1 MTAYEAMDALT
12 ATGLNKELAQVIIR
26 FAEDR
31 RCPGAKTD
39 FEWAQALQAAGAT
52 PEQARA
58 IIQVA
63 YKLASR
69 EW

>member
-31 RCPGAKTD
+31 RCPGERSD
-39 FEWAQALQAAGAT
+39 LEWLEEFEAAGTT

-63 YKLASR
+63 YKLAYR
-69 EW
+69 R

>member
-1 MTAYEAMDALT
+1 MTAFEAMDALT
-12 ATGLNKELAQVIIR
+12 AAGLTEELAQVIIR

-31 RCPGAKTD
+31 RCPGVKTD
-39 FEWAQALQAAGAT
+39 FEWAEALQTAGAT

-63 YKLASR
+63 YELADR
-69 EW
+69 G